1 MQVAELKVPVELEV
15 NVTVPVGVP
24 TLDDTVAVHVV
35 ATLSKTLAGEHVTL
49 VVVAVTPWVAAS
61 RNVPLLPV

>member
-1 MQVAELKVPVELEV
+1 MKVPVELVV

-35 ATLSKTLAGEHVTL
+35 ATLSKTLAGEHAIV
-49 VVVAVTPWVAAS
+49 VVVAVAP
-61 RNVPLLPV
+61 

>member
-1 MQVAELKVPVELEV
+1 MPLARVQVAELKVPVELEV

-35 ATLSKTLAGEHVTL
+35 PTLSNPLAGEHVTL
-49 VVVAVTPWVAAS
+49 VVVAVAP
-61 RNVPLLPV
+61 